1 MITLVRATRTSWA
14 CPSQWD
20 AWDAEGNYYY
30 LRFRYGTGQ
39 MRQYKSADWVGA
51 PWIESADR
59 TPGWGLRANS
69 QYIALI
75 AEFTDGDEWAG
86 VIELD
91 EFARLAGIE
100 LAPDIMITGYGDHV
114 LDELTYMGVL
124 EMLPQ
129 GNEEE

>member
-30 LRFRYGTGQ
+30 LRFRHGCGSVTRYADENWVSGSYEDAVGSRTG
-39 MRQYKSADWVGA
+39 
-51 PWIESADR
+51 
-59 TPGWGLRANS
+59 
-69 QYIALI
+69 IASFEHGDPL
-75 AEFTDGDEWAG
+75 DGS
-86 VIELD
+86 IELD

-100 LAPDIMITGYGDHV
+100 LAPDIMITGFGDHIA
-114 LDELTYMGVL
+114 DELTYMGVL